1 MSAKRVYKK
10 PSETP
15 LYPRILTFHKLLSG
29 ISYGSTNYSPRRFGK
44 LLLFLTDN
52 GGQLVSLEKA
62 IHEKKNRSVAITFD
76 DGYRHLAEILP
87 ELMLQYKFTPTI
99 FILTGYIGQTNKW
112 DYTHFIKVN
121 YHLDIQSI
129 KKLARSGVEFGTH
142 GHRHLDL
149 TACSLNQLNTEL
161 IQSKKILE
169 DIIENEITS
178 ISYPF
183 GRYDERVIEATLK
196 AGYKYGFTMA
206 FPEESDNDM
215 TLGRI
220 PVYSYDSRLAV
231 FQKVYRGPLYRWEKL
246 KADFTHRMASGTI
259 MLNKIRS
266 YK

>member
-1 MSAKRVYKK
+1 MSAEWVYKK
-10 PSETP
+10 PPETP

-29 ISYGSTNYSPRRFGK
+29 ISFGSTNYSPRRFGK
-44 LLLFLTDN
+44 LLLFLNDN
-52 GGQLVSLEKA
+52 GVQLVSLEKA
-62 IHEKKNRSVAITFD
+62 LQEKKNCFVAITFD
-76 DGYRHLAEILP
+76 DGYRHLVDILP
-87 ELMLQYKFTPTI
+87 ELMLKLGFIPTV

>member
-1 MSAKRVYKK
+1 MSAKWAYKK
-10 PSETP
+10 LPETP
-15 LYPRILTFHKLLSG
+15 SYPKILTFHKLLSG
-29 ISYGSTNYSPRRFGK
+29 ISFGSTNYSPRRFGK

-52 GGQLVSLEKA
+52 GMQLVTLEKA
-62 IHEKKNRSVAITFD
+62 IREQKNWSIAITFD

-87 ELMLQYKFTPTI
+87 ELMLQYKFIPTI

-112 DYTHFIKVN
+112 DYTHFIKVD
-121 YHLDIQSI
+121 YHLDVQSI
-129 KKLARSGVEFGTH
+129 KKLARVGVKFGSH

-149 TACSLNQLNTEL
+149 TVCSLNQLNTEL

-169 DIIENEITS
+169 DIIGSEITS
-178 ISYPF
+178 VSYPF
-183 GRYDERVIEATLK
+183 GRYNERVVETALK

-206 FPEESDNDM
+206 FPEDSDNNM

-220 PVYSYDSRLAV
+220 PVYSFDSRLAV

-259 MLNKIRS
+259 ILNKIRS